1 MKKALVLLT
10 LFIISCKS
18 TKIIESTDYV
28 NTNHKKIEY
37 SKNIKTYQG
46 ELNNDIYEKIKL
58 EIELD
63 TLTDLDERDSL
74 LELLKTVK
82 EQLEGDYYEDDR

>member
-1 MKKALVLLT
+1 M
-10 LFIISCKS
+10 
-18 TKIIESTDYV
+18 
-28 NTNHKKIEY
+28 
-37 SKNIKTYQG
+37 
-46 ELNNDIYEKIKL
+46 KIKL